1 MNPNRTGRAEVRM
14 ESKRVV
20 VDLQQLDLLEQK
32 IVKATELIRS
42 LRRERDQ
49 AQARVKELEKSLAA
63 VQAQILASEKGKD
76 DLRELSEQIDL
87 LREERQVI
95 RGRVSQM
102 LEMMSGLE
110 EGGGEARRDH

>member
-1 MNPNRTGRAEVRM
+1 M
-14 ESKRVV
+14 EPKRVV

-42 LRRERDQ
+42 LRREKDA
-49 AQARVKELEKSLAA
+49 AQAKARDLEKSLAA
-63 VQAQILASEKGKD
+63 AQTQIHASEKGKE
-76 DLRELSEQIDL
+76 DLRQLSEQLDL

-102 LEMMSGLE
+102 LEMMAGLE
-110 EGGGEARRDH
+110 EVGGEARREH

>member
-1 MNPNRTGRAEVRM
+1 M

-42 LRRERDQ
+42 LRRDREA
-49 AQARVKELEKSLAA
+49 AQAKVRDLESQLH
-63 VQAQILASEKGKD
+63 ASEKD
-76 DLRELSEQIDL
+76 RQEMRELTEQLDV

-95 RGRVSQM
+95 RGRVDQM
-102 LEMMSGLE
+102 LEMMTGLE
-110 EGGGEARRDH
+110 EGAGETRRDH

>member
-1 MNPNRTGRAEVRM
+1 M
-14 ESKRVV
+14 EPKRVV

-42 LRRERDQ
+42 LRRDRD
-49 AQARVKELEKSLAA
+49 AALARTRELEKSLAA
-63 VQAQILASEKGKD
+63 AQAQILASEKGKEE
-76 DLRELSEQIDL
+76 LRELSEEIDV

-102 LEMMSGLE
+102 LEMMAGLE

>member
-1 MNPNRTGRAEVRM
+1 M

-42 LRRERDQ
+42 LRRERDA
-49 AQARVKELEKSLAA
+49 AQAKARELE
-63 VQAQILASEKGKD
+63 AQIHASEKGRQE
-76 DLRELSEQIDL
+76 LRELSEQLDL

-102 LEMMSGLE
+102 LEMMAGLE
-110 EGGGEARRDH
+110 DGGSETRREH

>member
-1 MNPNRTGRAEVRM
+1 M
-14 ESKRVV
+14 EPKRVV

-42 LRRERDQ
+42 LRKEKDA
-49 AQARVKELEKSLAA
+49 AQAKARDLEKSLAA
-63 VQAQILASEKGKD
+63 AQAQIHASEKGKE
-76 DLRELSEQIDL
+76 DLRQLSEQIDL

-102 LEMMSGLE
+102 LEMMAGLE
-110 EGGGEARRDH
+110 DVGGEARREH